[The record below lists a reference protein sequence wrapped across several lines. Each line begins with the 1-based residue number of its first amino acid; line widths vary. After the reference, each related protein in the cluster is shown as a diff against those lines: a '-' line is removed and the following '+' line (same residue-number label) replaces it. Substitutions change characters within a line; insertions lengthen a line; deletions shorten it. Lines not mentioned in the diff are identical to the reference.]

1 MSKIAK
7 LSTLLFLLVAQ
18 MSVAFAG
25 TPNDTI
31 ATFFEGQWLV
41 KLANDEVKIV
51 KVTQLPLEVLSE
63 GTEDFNVEDFNK
75 PMIQSLMGCTKLE
88 TFEGEKV
95 VSSYIALI
103 PMNEG
108 SKEKECDGS
117 FMAWCYCKYDG
128 CYKSFYSPMQTQCCD
143 PDVKVCVTPLPL
155 IGIFYYNKN
164 GKRLPMTLL
173 CDAGND

>member
-25 TPNDTI
+25 TPNDSI

-63 GTEDFNVEDFNK
+63 GTEDFNVEDFNQ

-103 PMNEG
+103 PMNER
-108 SKEKECDGS
+108 SKEKQCEDDFIS
-117 FMAWCYCKYDG
+117 WCWCSPNY
-128 CYKSFYSPMQTQCCD
+128 CYKGFYNVYKTKCCD
-143 PDVKVCVTPLPL
+143 PGVKVCVSPPYM
-155 IGIFYYNKN
+155 FRFVN
-164 GKRLPMTLL
+164 GKRIPFTLL
-173 CDAGND
+173 CDAGN